1 MDSSKLGNV
10 MYIPKLWYPGHII
23 DHPDNEWGSKIKR
36 QLTSLEHPLAA
47 AALALE
53 WFEKAQASFE
63 SDILSHQSPSETV
76 NPIPSIPAQVADDL
90 PMSYKRQIV
99 FVHAHTFV
107 YSLDRIDRILQVL
120 QTLLNGSYDIS
131 DIYKYFQNAIPD
143 LRGVRNSSAHSE
155 DRMRGLGP
163 DKKPIV
169 STPLGFIMLENLHGS
184 KFMSTMANGNLGKV
198 DVTLDTL
205 KASETAI
212 QAVID
217 LLKWKG
223 MPCHWP

>member
-1 MDSSKLGNV
+1 
-10 MYIPKLWYPGHII
+10 MYIPKLRYPGHRI
-23 DHPDNEWGSKIKR
+23 DHPDNERGSNVLR
-36 QLTSLEHPLAA
+36 LLTSLEPPLAD

-53 WFEKAQASFE
+53 WFEKAQSTYE
-63 SDILSHQSPSETV
+63 SDLLSHQCPSETV
-76 NPIPSIPAQVADDL
+76 DTIPSNPGQVVDDL
-90 PMSYKRQIV
+90 PWSYKRRIV

-107 YSLDRIDRILQVL
+107 YSLDRIDKTLQVL
-120 QTLLNGSYDIS
+120 KALLDGPYDIS
-131 DIYKYFQNAIPD
+131 DIYKYFQNSISD

-155 DRMRGLGP
+155 DRLRGL
-163 DKKPIV
+163 DRNKKPIV
-169 STPLGFIMLENLHGS
+169 PSPLGFIMLENLHGT
-184 KFMSTMANGNLGKV
+184 KFMSTMENGRLGKI

-223 MPCHWP
+223 LPYQWP

>member
-1 MDSSKLGNV
+1 M
-10 MYIPKLWYPGHII
+10 
-23 DHPDNEWGSKIKR
+23 

-53 WFEKAQASFE
+53 WFEKAQSTFE
-63 SDILSHQSPSETV
+63 SDLLSHQSPSETTDAFF
-76 NPIPSIPAQVADDL
+76 SIPAQAADDL
-90 PMSYKRQIV
+90 PWSYKRQIV

-107 YSLDRIDRILQVL
+107 YSLDRIDRIPQVL
-120 QTLLNGSYDIS
+120 SALLNGFYDIS
-131 DIYKYFQNAIPD
+131 KIYKYFQDSIPD
-143 LRGVRNSSAHSE
+143 LRSVRNSSAHSE

-163 DKKPIV
+163 DKQPIV
-169 STPLGFIMLENLHGS
+169 PNPLGFIMLENLHGT

-198 DVTLDTL
+198 DVTVDTL

-223 MPCHWP
+223 MPYQWP